1 MPVPFPDIQPS
12 TRRFVAPDWPTS
24 EKRSQSGTVSVRLWG
39 SKAGDGQ
46 LALGF
51 NNIRD
56 EVGQQILAAHRQAKG
71 ATLELDLPPAIFAGY
86 SGPMAA
92 WLQEQLAADGLRWYF
107 KRGQVPDI
115 ESVVPGICTAKV
127 TLVAELRVGQGLS

>member
-1 MPVPFPDIQPS
+1 MAVPFPDIKPS

-39 SKAGDGQ
+39 SRAGDGQ

-56 EVGQQILAAHRQAKG
+56 ELGLQIVQAHDQAKG
-71 ATLELDLPPAIFAGY
+71 ATLELELPPAIFAGY
-86 SGPMAA
+86 DGPMAS
-92 WLQEQLAADGLRWYF
+92 WLREQLRANGLRWFF
-107 KRGQVPDI
+107 KKGSPPDI
-115 ESVVPGICTAKV
+115 ESVVPGLCSAKV
-127 TLVAELRVGQGLS
+127 LLVAELRVQ